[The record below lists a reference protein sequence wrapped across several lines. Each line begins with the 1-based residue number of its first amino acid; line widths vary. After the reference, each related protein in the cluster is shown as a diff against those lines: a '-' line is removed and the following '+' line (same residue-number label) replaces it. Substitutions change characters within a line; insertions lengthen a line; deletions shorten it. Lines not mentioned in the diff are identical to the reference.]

1 MSKIEAQ
8 IATLKTRIAADT
20 IKLAELEKQLGSA
33 ALLDAVAA
41 GFTVSFKVGR
51 AETRREVSGLVTG
64 RGLVKDVDSVRVE
77 VGEGFDKELFTIKVS
92 DLLSVSE
99 PVSQPSE
106 AAVLLGTA
114 AAGVSEAPVDEVLD
128 GLVG

>member
-1 MSKIEAQ
+1 MSKIESA

-51 AETRREVSGLVTG
+51 AETRREVVGTVTG

-77 VGEGFDKELFTIKVS
+77 VGEGFDKELFTIKVAE
-92 DLLSVSE
+92 LLTVVE
-99 PVSQPSE
+99 PGQLATGTE
-106 AAVLLGTA
+106 AEQQADP
-114 AAGVSEAPVDEVLD
+114 APTDEVLD

>member
-8 IATLKTRIAADT
+8 IVTLKTRIAADT

-99 PVSQPSE
+99 PVSAPSE